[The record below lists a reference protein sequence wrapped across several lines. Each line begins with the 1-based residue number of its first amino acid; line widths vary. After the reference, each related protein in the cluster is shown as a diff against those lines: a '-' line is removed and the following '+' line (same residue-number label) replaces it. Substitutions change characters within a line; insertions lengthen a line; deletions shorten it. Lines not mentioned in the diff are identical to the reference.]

1 MLTIAQI
8 DAVYPGTVTEPA
20 PGTIRIEGP
29 ADNIAE
35 LLQGVLEAAATA
47 QETYNADPANANSQ
61 LDAFSLPG
69 VSTPTRQEDG
79 SYLVTYSYT
88 VAIDAPVNLGS
99 ATGSRV

>member
-1 MLTIAQI
+1 MITLAQL
-8 DAVYPGTVTEPA
+8 DAVYPGTATEPVA
-20 PGTIRIEGP
+20 GTIRIEAP
-29 ADNIAE
+29 ADNLAE
-35 LLQGVLEAAATA
+35 FLQGILEAAATA
-47 QETYNADPANANSQ
+47 QEAYNADPANANAQ

-79 SYLVTYSYT
+79 SYIVTYSYT